1 MHIIQNSI
9 KKKKLHLL
17 KNFEDFADTF
27 ANRQKV
33 THLFHLVTTH
43 QEYLKKQFCSIHTV
57 PYHKFIAQKDYQ
69 HNGCVFLTINI
80 DVLAV
85 WEI

>member
-1 MHIIQNSI
+1 M
-9 KKKKLHLL
+9 KKKIIKSAYLTKFHKKKFKYIFEFHLL
-17 KNFEDFADTF
+17 KNFEDFADRF

-43 QEYLKKQFCSIHTV
+43 QDYLKKQFRSIHTV

-69 HNGCVFLTINI
+69 HNACVI
-80 DVLAV
+80 
-85 WEI
+85 